1 MSRRFYGVGSRRVR
15 STSSSRGENQQRE
28 AAMTHRQRVLTALNR
43 EEPDRVPIDIG
54 SSVNNMNDRVYHQV
68 KRHLGISGEVRQFRG
83 LMTATYYDERV
94 LEALDVDIR
103 HVWLNDPVEYRAVID
118 ESFDPL
124 SYTDDWGV
132 EIRREEGRGA
142 FHVQAPLAEASIGD
156 IHSGTSWPDPKHP
169 LRTQGL
175 KERVEALHAQ
185 GEYAIGSNVVG
196 HGGLLEHGCYLR
208 GTEQFLVDLMVDKEL
223 VTVLLDRLTDLFIGL
238 YETLLSVA
246 GPYLDLV
253 YWAEDFGSQ
262 TGLLISESLYVEFFK
277 DRHRRIFDFI
287 RTRCPRAKILFH
299 SCGAVY
305 PLIEHLIEVGIDVLN
320 PLQPLAAG
328 MDPGAIKKE
337 FGERLCF
344 SGAIDIQRALPG
356 TQRDVE
362 AEVRTRIEQLAP
374 GGGYILA
381 PANYI
386 QNNTPPENV
395 VHLCEAARRHGA
407 YPIGG

>member
-1 MSRRFYGVGSRRVR
+1 
-15 STSSSRGENQQRE
+15 
-28 AAMTHRQRVLTALNR
+28 MTHRQRVLAALNR

-54 SSVNNMNDRVYHQV
+54 SSVNNMNDGVYCGV
-68 KRHLGISGEVRQFRG
+68 KQYLGIKGDIRPFRG

-118 ESFDPL
+118 KDFDPM

-132 EIRREEGRGA
+132 KIQREEGRGA
-142 FHVQAPLAEASIGD
+142 FHVQAPLQQASLED
-156 IHSGTSWPDPKHP
+156 LESYPWPDTRDPI
-169 LRTQGL
+169 
-175 KERVEALHAQ
+175 RVEGLAQ
-185 GEYAIGSNVVG
+185 RIKTLQACGEYALASNIVG

-208 GTEQFLVDLMVDKEL
+208 GTEQFFVDLLAEKEMAAA
-223 VTVLLDRLTDLFIGL
+223 LLDKLTDIFIGL
-238 YETLLSVA
+238 YDTLLEVA

-262 TGLLISESLYVEFFK
+262 TGLLISEALYVEFFK
-277 DRHRRIFDFI
+277 ERHRRIFAFI
-287 RTRCPRAKILFH
+287 KSRCPRVKVLFH

-305 PLIEHLIEVGIDVLN
+305 PLIRHLVEVGVDVLN

-328 MDPGAIKKE
+328 MNPRMIKQE
-337 FGERLCF
+337 FGDRLCF
-344 SGAIDIQRALPG
+344 CGAIDIQKALPG
-356 TQRDVE
+356 TLQEVE
-362 AEVRTRIEQLAP
+362 REVRARIKQLGP

-395 VHLCEAARRHGA
+395 VHLCELARKLGR
-407 YPIGG
+407 YPLRL